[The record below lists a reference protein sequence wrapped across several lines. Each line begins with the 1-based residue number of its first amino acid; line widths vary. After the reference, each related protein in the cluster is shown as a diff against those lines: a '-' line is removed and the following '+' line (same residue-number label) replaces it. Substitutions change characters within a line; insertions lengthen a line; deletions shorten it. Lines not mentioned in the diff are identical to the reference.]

1 MTADYLVKKG
11 EIKFA
16 ILLDICIWY
25 LHDKLVL
32 TRKCVCDSICIT
44 VRVLCDPD
52 VIYQYGL
59 VLVSTGQLKTVKL
72 SVDCDHVKTQT

>member
-1 MTADYLVKKG
+1 M
-11 EIKFA
+11 
-16 ILLDICIWY
+16 
-25 LHDKLVL
+25 L

-44 VRVLCDPD
+44 VRVFCDPD

>member
-1 MTADYLVKKG
+1 M
-11 EIKFA
+11 
-16 ILLDICIWY
+16 
-25 LHDKLVL
+25 
-32 TRKCVCDSICIT
+32 CDSICIT

-72 SVDCDHVKTQT
+72 SVDCDHVKTQILKLNANNNKLAYAA

>member
-1 MTADYLVKKG
+1 MQRFIFFLQLKL
-11 EIKFA
+11 F
-16 ILLDICIWY
+16 WY

>member
-1 MTADYLVKKG
+1 MQRFMFFSQLKL
-11 EIKFA
+11 F
-16 ILLDICIWY
+16 WY
-25 LHDKLVL
+25 LRDKLVL

-44 VRVLCDPD
+44 VRVLCDSD